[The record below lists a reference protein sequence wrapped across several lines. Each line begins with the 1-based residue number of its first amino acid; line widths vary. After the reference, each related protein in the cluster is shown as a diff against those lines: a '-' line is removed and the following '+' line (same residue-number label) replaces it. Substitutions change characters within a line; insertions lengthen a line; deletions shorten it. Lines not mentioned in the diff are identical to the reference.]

1 MEDTRSTDSR
11 LLKECRQELSHQ
23 ADDIKA
29 LQDNVRNKQQLLFGG
44 RGMLMITIEMKE
56 VTHSYFYLLIY
67 FSIVQA
73 SCVLISLFY
82 YVFITTEIP
91 VP

>member
-29 LQDNVRNKQQLLFGG
+29 LQDNVRNNQQLLFGG
-44 RGMLMITIEMKE
+44 RGKLMIT
-56 VTHSYFYLLIY
+56 
-67 FSIVQA
+67 
-73 SCVLISLFY
+73 
-82 YVFITTEIP
+82 
-91 VP
+91 